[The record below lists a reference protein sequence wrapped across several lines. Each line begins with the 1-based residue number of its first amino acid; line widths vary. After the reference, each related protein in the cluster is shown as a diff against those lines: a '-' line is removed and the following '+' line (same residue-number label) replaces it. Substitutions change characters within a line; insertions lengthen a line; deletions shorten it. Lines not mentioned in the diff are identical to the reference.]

1 MSDYGP
7 GVVFDDPAFVHDS
20 AILYGNVRVGRN
32 ASIWPHAVARAEV
45 YEVTIGAYVNIQD
58 LVMIHVGETTGTYIG
73 AHSSITHHSTVHGCT
88 IGDNCL
94 IGINATVM
102 DGVVIGENSI
112 VGAHSVVPPGT
123 VIPPNSIVAGVPGKV
138 IKERNNFIE
147 NRINAFVYYRNAL
160 AFARGEH
167 REWSSD
173 DYCNALAAERAK
185 LEAEFA
191 ARYEAGAAQ

>member
-1 MSDYGP
+1 MSEYGP

-20 AILYGNVRVGRN
+20 AMLYGNVRVGRN
-32 ASIWPHAVARAEV
+32 ASIWPRVVARAEV
-45 YEVTIGAYVNIQD
+45 FEVKIGEYVNIQD
-58 LVMIHVGETTGTYIG
+58 FVMIHVGATTGTHIG
-73 AHSSITHHSTVHGCT
+73 AHCSITHHSTVHGCS

-112 VGAHSVVPPGT
+112 VGAHCVLPPGT

-138 IKERNNFIE
+138 IKERNNFID

-173 DYCNALAAERAK
+173 AYHAALVAERAK
-185 LEAEFA
+185 LDGEYA
-191 ARYEAGAAQ
+191 ARYEAGAA